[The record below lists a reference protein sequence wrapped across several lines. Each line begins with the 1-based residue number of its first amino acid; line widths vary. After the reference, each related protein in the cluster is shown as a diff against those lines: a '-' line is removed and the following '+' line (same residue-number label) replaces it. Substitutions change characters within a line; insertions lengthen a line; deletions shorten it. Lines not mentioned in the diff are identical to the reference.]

1 VGLCGVSSLGR
12 DFVKRDLLWL
22 VDLEPEDIWE
32 LIVTARKIK
41 AGRIDVSRDMEGKVL
56 GMIFQKPSTRTR
68 VSFEVAMLQMG
79 GHALYLNWNDL
90 QLGRGESIKDTARVL
105 SRYVDII
112 MARVYSHL
120 DLKELAYYSDVPVI
134 NGLSDLCHPV
144 QILSDLLTI
153 YEKLGRLVGVKVAYV
168 GDGNNVANSLLIG
181 CSKIGVDLS
190 LACPEGYE
198 PNQDILGMAREYA
211 AQSGA
216 KIELVREP
224 GEAVKGADI
233 IYTDT
238 FVSMGMEKE
247 REERLKVFIPKY
259 RVTMDLVTS
268 TGKRTYFMHCLPAHR
283 GEEVTDEVIDS
294 GISIVYDQ
302 AENRLHMQKAILR
315 WVSGL

>member
-1 VGLCGVSSLGR
+1 MVVSLR
-12 DFVKRDLLWL
+12 FKRDLLWL

-32 LIVTARKIK
+32 LIVTAKKIK
-41 AGRIDVSRDMEGKVL
+41 EGKIDVSNDMSGKVL

-112 MARVYSHL
+112 MARVFSHL
-120 DLKELAYYSDVPVI
+120 DLKELAYYADVPVI

-168 GDGNNVANSLLIG
+168 GDGNNVANSLIIG
-181 CSKIGVDLS
+181 CSKTGVNIS
-190 LACPEGYE
+190 VATPEGYE
-198 PNQDILGMAREYA
+198 PDPDIVNMAVEFSKV
-211 AQSGA
+211 SGSNVE
-216 KIELVREP
+216 IVRDP
-224 GEAVKGADI
+224 ADAVKDADI

-247 REERLKVFIPKY
+247 REERLKVFLPKY
-259 RVTMDLVTS
+259 RVTMDLITS

-315 WVSGL
+315 WVMGL

>member
-1 VGLCGVSSLGR
+1 VSSLE
-12 DFVKRDLLWL
+12 FKRDLLWL

-32 LIVTARKIK
+32 LIVTAKKIK
-41 AGRIDVSRDMEGKVL
+41 EGKIDVSNDMDGKVL

-112 MARVYSHL
+112 MARVFSHL
-120 DLKELAYYSDVPVI
+120 DLKELAYYADVPVI

-181 CSKIGVDLS
+181 CAKTGVNIS
-190 LACPEGYE
+190 VATPEGYE
-198 PNQDILGMAREYA
+198 PNPDIVNMAVEFSKV
-211 AQSGA
+211 SGSNV
-216 KIELVREP
+216 EVVRDP
-224 GEAVKGADI
+224 ADAVKDADI

-247 REERLKVFIPKY
+247 REERLKVFMPKY
-259 RVTMDLVTS
+259 QVTMDLITS

-315 WVSGL
+315 WVMGL

>member
-1 VGLCGVSSLGR
+1 MSMTR
-12 DFVKRDLLWL
+12 VKKDLLWL

-32 LIVTARKIK
+32 LIIMARRIK
-41 AGRIDVSRDMEGKVL
+41 EGRLNVSHDMNGKTL

-79 GHALYLNWNDL
+79 GHALYLNWRDL

-120 DLKELAYYSDVPVI
+120 DLKELAYYSSIPVI

-153 YEKLGRLVGVKVAYV
+153 YEKIGRLVGVKVAYI

-181 CSKIGVDLS
+181 CSKMGIDIS
-190 LACPEGYE
+190 LATPEDYE
-198 PNQDILGMAREYA
+198 PNPDILNMAREFSR
-211 AQSGA
+211 QSGTS
-216 KIELVREP
+216 IEVLREP
-224 GEAVKGADI
+224 LDAVKDADI

-238 FVSMGMEKE
+238 FVSMGMEEE
-247 REERLKVFIPKY
+247 REKRLKVFIPKY
-259 RVTMDLVTS
+259 RVTMDLITS

-283 GEEVTDEVIDS
+283 GEEVTDEVLDS

-315 WVSGL
+315 WVIGL

>member
-1 VGLCGVSSLGR
+1 MFLYNGVVSLK
-12 DFVKRDLLWL
+12 FKRDLLWL

-32 LIVTARKIK
+32 MIVTAKKIK
-41 AGRIDVSRDMEGKVL
+41 EGKIDVSNDMSGKVL

-112 MARVYSHL
+112 MARVFSHL
-120 DLKELAYYSDVPVI
+120 DLKELAYYADIPVI

-181 CSKIGVDLS
+181 CAKTGVNIS
-190 LACPEGYE
+190 VATPEGYE
-198 PNQDILGMAREYA
+198 PNPDIVNMAVEFSKV
-211 AQSGA
+211 SGSTVE
-216 KIELVREP
+216 IVRDP
-224 GEAVKGADI
+224 ADAVKDADI

-259 RVTMDLVTS
+259 RVTMDLITS

-315 WVSGL
+315 WVMGL

>member
-1 VGLCGVSSLGR
+1 MIIELDSPK
-12 DFVKRDLLWL
+12 VKRDLLWL
-22 VDLEPEDIWE
+22 VDLEPEDIWV
-32 LIVTARKIK
+32 LIISAKKIK
-41 AGRIDVSRDMEGKVL
+41 NGDLDVSNDLRNKVL

-153 YEKLGRLVGVKVAYV
+153 YERLGRLVGVKVAYI

-181 CSKIGVDLS
+181 CSKIGLDIC
-190 LACPEGYE
+190 LAVPEGYE
-198 PNQDILGMAREYA
+198 PNPDIIEMAKGFA
-211 AQSGA
+211 NQSGSRV
-216 KIELVREP
+216 EVLREP
-224 GEAVKGADI
+224 LEAVKDADI

-247 REERLKVFIPKY
+247 REERLRAFLPKY
-259 RVTMDLVTS
+259 RVTMDLITS

-315 WVSGL
+315 WVIGL

>member
-1 VGLCGVSSLGR
+1 MLRSSGT
-12 DFVKRDLLWL
+12 KRDLLWL
-22 VDLEPEDIWE
+22 VDLEPEDIWD
-32 LIVTARKIK
+32 LIITAKKIK
-41 AGRIDVSRDMEGKVL
+41 GGGINVSNDLRNKVL

-153 YEKLGRLVGVKVAYV
+153 YERLGRLVGVKVAYI

-181 CSKIGVDLS
+181 CSKVGLDISMAV
-190 LACPEGYE
+190 PTGYD
-198 PNQDILGMAREYA
+198 PNPDIVEMARGFA
-211 AQSGA
+211 SHSGS
-216 KIELVREP
+216 KVEILREP
-224 GEAVKGADI
+224 TEAVKDADI

-247 REERLKVFIPKY
+247 REERLRAFIPKY

-283 GEEVTDEVIDS
+283 GEEVTDEVMDS
-294 GISIVYDQ
+294 GISIVYNQ

-315 WVSGL
+315 WVMGL

>member
-1 VGLCGVSSLGR
+1 MTR
-12 DFVKRDLLWL
+12 VKKDLLWL

-32 LIVTARKIK
+32 LVVMARRIK
-41 AGRIDVSRDMEGKVL
+41 DGRLNVSHDMDGKTL

-79 GHALYLNWNDL
+79 GHALYLNWRDL

-120 DLKELAYYSDVPVI
+120 DLKELAYYSSVPVI

-153 YEKLGRLVGVKVAYV
+153 YEKIGRLVGVKVAYI

-181 CSKIGVDLS
+181 CSKMGIDIS
-190 LACPEGYE
+190 LATPEDYE
-198 PNQDILGMAREYA
+198 PNPDILNMAREFSR
-211 AQSGA
+211 QSGA
-216 KIELVREP
+216 SIEVLREP
-224 GEAVKGADI
+224 LDAVKDADI

-238 FVSMGMEKE
+238 FVSMGMEEE
-247 REERLKVFIPKY
+247 REKRLKVFIPKY
-259 RVTMDLVTS
+259 QVTMDLITS

-283 GEEVTDEVIDS
+283 GEEVTDEVLDS

-315 WVSGL
+315 WVIGL

>member
-1 VGLCGVSSLGR
+1 MVVELDSIK
-12 DFVKRDLLWL
+12 VKRDLLWL

-32 LIVTARKIK
+32 LIISAKKIK
-41 AGRIDVSRDMEGKVL
+41 NGDLDVSSDLSNKVL

-112 MARVYSHL
+112 MARVYSHM
-120 DLKELAYYSDVPVI
+120 DLRELAYYSDVPVI

-153 YEKLGRLVGVKVAYV
+153 YERLGRLVGVKVAYI

-181 CSKIGVDLS
+181 CSKIGLDIS
-190 LACPEGYE
+190 LAVPEGYE
-198 PNQDILGMAREYA
+198 PNPDIVEMAREFA
-211 AQSGA
+211 ERSGSEVE
-216 KIELVREP
+216 ILREP
-224 GEAVKGADI
+224 SEAVKEADI
-233 IYTDT
+233 IYSDT

-247 REERLKVFIPKY
+247 RDERLKAFLPKY
-259 RVTMDLVTS
+259 RITMDLVTS

-315 WVSGL
+315 WVVGL